1 MATWKETEV
10 QFVLKRW
17 TNTDDNV
24 YDVYENS
31 DRIFDANFMDMP
43 GQDALD
49 ALDNEN
55 SNGCDANRTGR
66 LYKVTVKKTITIDE
80 TDYID
85 SSTQIMCWPGPDDAE
100 QARRDK
106 FETSDVIYDEEEM

>member
-24 YDVYENS
+24 CDVYENS

-66 LYKVTVKKTITIDE
+66 LYKVTVEKTITIDE

>member
-10 QFVLKRW
+10 QFVLRRW

-24 YDVYENS
+24 YDVYENCE
-31 DRIFDANFMDMP
+31 RIFDANSMDMP

-49 ALDNEN
+49 ALDNE
-55 SNGCDANRTGR
+55 SHKSYDANRTGR
-66 LYKVTVKKTITIDE
+66 LYRVTVEKTITIDE
-80 TDYID
+80 TDYIA
-85 SSTQIMCWPGPDDAE
+85 SSTEIMCWPGLDDAE

-106 FETSDVIYDEEEM
+106 FETSDVIYYEEEM

>member
-17 TNTDDNV
+17 TNTDKFV
-24 YDVYENS
+24 QDVWENS

-66 LYKVTVKKTITIDE
+66 LYRVTVEKTITIDE
-80 TDYID
+80 TDCIG
-85 SSTQIMCWPGPDDAE
+85 SSTEIICWPGPDDAE
-100 QARRDK
+100 QAQRDK
-106 FETSDVIYDEEEM
+106 EFVDVIYDEEEM

>member
-17 TNTDDNV
+17 YNTDEFV
-24 YDVYENS
+24 QDVWENS

-49 ALDNEN
+49 ALDNET

-80 TDYID
+80 TDCIG
-85 SSTQIMCWPGPDDAE
+85 SSTEIICWPGPDDAE

-106 FETSDVIYDEEEM
+106 EFVDVIYDEEEM